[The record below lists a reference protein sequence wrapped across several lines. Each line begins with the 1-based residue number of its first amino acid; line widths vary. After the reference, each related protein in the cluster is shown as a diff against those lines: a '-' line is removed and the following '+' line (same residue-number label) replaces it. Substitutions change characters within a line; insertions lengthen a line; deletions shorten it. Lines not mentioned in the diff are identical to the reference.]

1 MQNIIDL
8 LICKIG
14 IFFVV
19 LVPRLVSNDVLF
31 LCFTAKTLYD
41 QAQTLLKSNTDQ
53 GILK

>member
-14 IFFVV
+14 ILFVV

-31 LCFTAKTLYD
+31 LLFYSENFVWPGT
-41 QAQTLLKSNTDQ
+41 N
-53 GILK
+53 IIEE